1 MEFLMSDIRIVTLA
15 DFKYFKYVK
24 ALVNSI
30 KQNLAGVKVH
40 VYLINLTK
48 EYGKILQ
55 SIYPNLEYTIEDVKF
70 QCDLQKK
77 CYCTNRRSKIL
88 NDLRKSTKDILVWL
102 DADSLVV
109 REIPEFI
116 DFVQDCDLSVR
127 FKNDSDLNNNLKKK
141 NKKKPRG
148 FMAGLIVVGTSEE
161 SKIFIEMYDE
171 MLSQNSYKKIKI
183 NYTCPVARLPLPT
196 KVIWMANQDVLFSV
210 YKKIKDRINFKPL
223 PQKYLDCSFSEKTA
237 IWSVKASN
245 RSDKKFDKIFQKY
258 KIK

>member
-1 MEFLMSDIRIVTLA
+1 MSDIRIVTLA

-30 KQNLAGVKVH
+30 SQNLSVVKVH
-40 VYLINLTK
+40 VYLVNLTK
-48 EYGKILQ
+48 EHGQVLQ
-55 SIYPNLEYTIEDVKF
+55 SIHPNLEYTIEDVKF

-109 REIPEFI
+109 KKIPEFI

-127 FKNDSDLNNNLKKK
+127 FKNDSDLNNNKKK
-141 NKKKPRG
+141 KKKPRG
-148 FMAGLIVVGTSEE
+148 FMAGLIVVGNSENARM
-161 SKIFIEMYDE
+161 FTEMYDE
-171 MLSQNSYKKIKI
+171 MLSQNSYKKVKI
-183 NYTCPVARLPLPT
+183 NYTCPIARLPLPI
-196 KVIWMANQDVLFSV
+196 KVVWMANQDILFKV
-210 YKKIKDRINFKPL
+210 YKRIKDKNNFYFKPL
-223 PQKYLDCSFSEKTA
+223 PQEYLDCSFSDKTA

-245 RSDKKFDKIFQKY
+245 RSDKKFNKIFQKY